1 MADTSQL
8 FPGKHFISTVLD
20 ALETKTTMSGGLA
33 RIYLMRAAM
42 AGLLIGIMYVTNY
55 TVLAAFAGVGD
66 GSLVDIGK
74 IVGALIF
81 GFALVFI
88 YYSKSELLTSNMMIV
103 SIGAY
108 YRRTTPWRATRIL
121 LLCYGGNIV
130 GGIVVALMV
139 YFSSL
144 GDGAV
149 GEQMQH
155 SVDVKLG
162 YLSEGA
168 AGWGDLFVRAVL
180 CNFMINLA
188 MLLVYN
194 GLIKDDFMK
203 SLAMIMSVFIFAFV
217 GFEHSVANTVLFTVV
232 GMKDGIDVGLALG
245 NLAIVLVGNFIGGGL
260 LIGYYYAYANDDRKY
275 LRSQSLRGPQLGDAV
290 DASSLDED

>member
-1 MADTSQL
+1 MTDQDQL

-20 ALETKTTMSGGLA
+20 ALETKTRMSGGLA
-33 RIYLMRAAM
+33 RVYLMRAAM
-42 AGLLIGIMYVTNY
+42 AGVLIGIMYVTNY

-66 GSLVDIGK
+66 GSLVDVGK

-103 SIGAY
+103 AIGAY
-108 YRRTTPWRATRIL
+108 YRRTTIWRSARIL
-121 LLCYGGNIV
+121 LLCYGGNIL
-130 GGIVVALMV
+130 GGLVVALIV
-139 YFSSL
+139 LGSSL
-144 GDGAV
+144 GGGAV

-155 SVDVKLG
+155 SVDVKLSYVAG
-162 YLSEGA
+162 GA
-168 AGWGDLFVRAVL
+168 SGWSDLFLRAVL

-194 GLIKDDFMK
+194 GLIKDDFTK
-203 SLAMIMSVFIFAFV
+203 SLVMIMSVFIFAFV
-217 GFEHSVANTVLFTVV
+217 GFEHSVANTVLFTIV
-232 GMKDGIDVGLALG
+232 GLKDGIDVGLALG
-245 NLAIVLVGNFIGGGL
+245 NVGIVLLGNFVGGGL

-275 LRSQSLRGPQLGDAV
+275 LRRQSLRGPQLTSPGDPEQPE
-290 DASSLDED
+290 S